1 MNTKVAKIVSVTLMP
16 SSVNGRSMGIC
27 VKNIDHYNNSFVSS
41 KIVFG
46 TDLQNIM
53 CPFSLDESWFWK
65 KGERI
70 FFQHHD
76 HCNNELQKL

>member
-1 MNTKVAKIVSVTLMP
+1 MKAKVAK
-16 SSVNGRSMGIC
+16 RSDCRIDALKWKINVC
-27 VKNIDHYNNSFVSS
+27 VKNTDQYNNSFTSS
-41 KIVFG
+41 KLVFG
-46 TDLQNIM
+46 RALQTIV

-65 KGERI
+65 KGERV